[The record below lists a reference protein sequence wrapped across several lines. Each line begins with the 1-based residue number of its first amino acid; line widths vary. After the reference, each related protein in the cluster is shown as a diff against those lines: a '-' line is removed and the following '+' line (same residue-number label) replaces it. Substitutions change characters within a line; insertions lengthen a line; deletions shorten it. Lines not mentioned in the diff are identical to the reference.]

1 MTKSDNLNSITPSC
15 LTIDWA
21 INDLMALNCQLLVQS
36 VASKLKLLK
45 DRELSDSDMVNV
57 DMILPVLI
65 PTRAI
70 LFVSTIDL
78 FVKTS
83 DSVVIFSRAFVD

>member
-1 MTKSDNLNSITPSC
+1 M
-15 LTIDWA
+15 
-21 INDLMALNCQLLVQS
+21 
-36 VASKLKLLK
+36 LK

-57 DMILPVLI
+57 DMILPILI